1 MPIIGPIPKT
11 KSTNFAEFFVWP
23 NFWSFKFE
31 LVCFLD
37 FFFFMKDIL
46 LQFDFKRFWCVFG
59 FEKIFQIDKTY
70 MGVKKDSIVSFMKKK
85 KSKKVQAKSNKKNQE
100 LGQTKNSAKLVLF
113 VFGIGPIIGIII
125 FLYSKG
131 FFNSPTI

>member
-1 MPIIGPIPKT
+1 
-11 KSTNFAEFFVWP
+11 
-23 NFWSFKFE
+23 
-31 LVCFLD
+31 
-37 FFFFMKDIL
+37 
-46 LQFDFKRFWCVFG
+46 
-59 FEKIFQIDKTY
+59 
-70 MGVKKDSIVSFMKKK
+70 MKKK
-85 KSKKVQAKSNKKNQE
+85 KSKKKQTNSNLNDQK